1 MENILALDLSTKSS
15 GWATSASDKLEYGCI
30 TASSTDAKA
39 RIIKMRDAI
48 LDIIKKYKITK
59 IVAEEVRPDLQ
70 NSHTQK
76 ILTWLQSAIVLS
88 AYEYDKTIEI
98 EFILPNSWRSKIGIK
113 TGAGVKRETLKAK
126 DIEYVQTKYGITVN
140 DDIADAIGILD
151 SVLNPVEKP
160 KKDLSA
166 FEGFDFK

>member
-1 MENILALDLSTKSS
+1 MNILALDLSTKSS
-15 GWATSASDKLEYGCI
+15 GWATSIEDKMEYGCI
-30 TASSTDAKA
+30 TASSADPKA
-39 RIIKMRDAI
+39 RIIKMRDAV
-48 LDIIKKYKITK
+48 LDIIKKYNITK
-59 IVAEEVRPDLQ
+59 IIAEEVRPDLQ

-76 ILTWLQSAIVLS
+76 LLTWLQSAIVLS
-88 AYEYDKTIEI
+88 TYEYDKTIEV

-126 DIEYVQTKYGITVN
+126 DIEYVKTKYGIVVN

-151 SVLNPVEKP
+151 SILKPINKP
-160 KKDLSA
+160 KKDLSQ